1 MGFHGIISEFGN
13 DIFQKC
19 LKIIRCMYQKRKTEF
34 AERESR
40 GFCGNLS
47 FTEKGIFLILHV
59 YVYESRGF
67 PTFEEAR
74 LRKRAKSNC
83 EEVPQFNTSVLVSLG
98 LNDLPVRP

>member
-1 MGFHGIISEFGN
+1 MF
-13 DIFQKC
+13 
-19 LKIIRCMYQKRKTEF
+19 QKRKTEF

-40 GFCGNLS
+40 GFCENLS
-47 FTEKGIFLILHV
+47 FLEKGIFLIFLIFYGIFLILHV

-98 LNDLPVRP
+98 SNDQMT